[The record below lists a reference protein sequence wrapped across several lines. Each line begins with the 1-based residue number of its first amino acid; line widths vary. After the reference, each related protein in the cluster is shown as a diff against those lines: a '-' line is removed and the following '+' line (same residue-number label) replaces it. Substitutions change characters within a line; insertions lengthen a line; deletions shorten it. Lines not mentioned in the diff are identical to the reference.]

1 MLGKY
6 IKHEFK
12 ETGKLMIPLNLV
24 IIVFTL
30 FGALFLGSRLFENPT
45 MALMA
50 IICLMLYIFSLI
62 AIFIVAYV
70 YFTVR
75 FYKSMYA
82 SQGYLT
88 HTLPLS
94 TGSVLNTK
102 VLVSLF
108 WILVTVLF
116 TFLSVAA
123 LIFTA
128 FRQEWGKMFVDIDVS
143 LVQDSLIGFLIPYFF
158 LLLVGCLEQIL
169 MIYASL
175 SIGQLFR
182 QYRILA
188 SVGMFFAFYAVIQIL
203 GTVTMF
209 ITNFFSVNTLFLTPQ
224 SGENT
229 FFSFYRHIFSIS
241 AIESILLCVIFY
253 IVCYWLTNKKLNLE

>member
-30 FGALFLGSRLFENPT
+30 FGVLFLGSRLFESPA

-50 IICLMLYIFSLI
+50 VACLILYIFSLI

-94 TGSVLNTK
+94 TGSILNTK
-102 VLVSLF
+102 ILISLF

-128 FRQEWGKMFVDIDVS
+128 FRQEWGKMFIDIDAS

-188 SVGMFFAFYAVIQIL
+188 SIGIFFAFYAAIQIL
-203 GTVTMF
+203 GTATMF
-209 ITNFFSVNTLFLTPQ
+209 ITKFFSADTLFLMPQ
-224 SGENT
+224 SGENA
-229 FFSFYRHIFSIS
+229 FFSFYRQIFSIS
-241 AIESILLCVIFY
+241 SIEAIFLCVIFY
-253 IVCYWLTNKKLNLE
+253 TVCYWLTSKKLNLE